1 LPTWLYFLVPTVIW
15 STTFYAI
22 TLQLPHAPPVVSLCY
37 RFALATLSMF
47 ALARKQPLRLPLA
60 LHLRLGVLG
69 LVRYTCCYLMTYNAE
84 RFAPSVLASLAF
96 SLLVFLNPIGGLI
109 FFRKAIA
116 GRTILGA
123 CLGCLG
129 LLVIFGLSLGND
141 PHLLLGVELLV
152 GATLASF
159 VSDMLSISLSERNV
173 GAPVITA
180 WSLAYGTLGLLL
192 VAVFTCTTF
201 VVPHRA
207 SYWLSLLYLAVAGT
221 AIAFSMYAEL
231 LKRVGPIA
239 GYMSVVTPIGALA
252 LSIALEG
259 LALTGTMAVGVLLA
273 MLGAWFALEQPKQP
287 PASVKQT

>member
-37 RFALATLSMF
+37 RFTLATLSMLV
-47 ALARKQPLRLPLA
+47 LARKQLLRLPLA
-60 LHLRLGVLG
+60 LHIRLSVLG

-84 RFAPSVLASLAF
+84 RFAPSGLASLAF

-116 GRTILGA
+116 AKTILGA

-129 LLVIFGLSLGND
+129 LVVIFGLSLGDDANLILGIE
-141 PHLLLGVELLV
+141 LLLG
-152 GATLASF
+152 ATFASF
-159 VSDMLSISLSERNV
+159 ASDMLSISLSER
-173 GAPVITA
+173 GLAAPVITA

-192 VAVFTCTTF
+192 VAALTRTKFI
-201 VVPHRA
+201 VPHSA

-221 AIAFSMYAEL
+221 AVAFSMYAEL
-231 LKRVGPIA
+231 LKRVGAVA
-239 GYMSVVTPIGALA
+239 GYMSVVTPIGALG

-259 LALTGTMAVGVLLA
+259 LALTSTMAIGVLLA
-273 MLGAWFALEQPKQP
+273 MLGAWFALEQPNKPAASAKQD
-287 PASVKQT
+287 